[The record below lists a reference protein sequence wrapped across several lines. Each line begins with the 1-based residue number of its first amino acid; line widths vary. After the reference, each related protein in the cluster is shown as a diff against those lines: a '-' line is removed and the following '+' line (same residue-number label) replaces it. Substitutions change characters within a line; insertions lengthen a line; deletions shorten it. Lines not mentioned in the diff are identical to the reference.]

1 MTRIDIEEVFDAL
14 ARAEAAFELV
24 RDLGDAI
31 SLVLADA
38 GQPELKARLM
48 ELREKN
54 DADRARRHEKLTV
67 AAARLED
74 S

>member
-1 MTRIDIEEVFDAL
+1 MTWIDIEEVFEAL

-24 RDLGDAI
+24 RDLGDTI

-38 GQPELKARLM
+38 GQPELKTRLM

-54 DADRARRHEKLTV
+54 DADRARRREKLM
-67 AAARLED
+67 AAARRGEA
-74 S
+74 

>member
-1 MTRIDIEEVFDAL
+1 MTQVDIEEGFDAL
-14 ARAEAAFELV
+14 ARAEAAFDLV

-31 SLVLADA
+31 SVVLADA

-54 DADRARRHEKLTV
+54 DADRARRHEKLM
-67 AAARLED
+67 AAARRGEP
-74 S
+74 

>member
-1 MTRIDIEEVFDAL
+1 MTRIEIEEMFAAL
-14 ARAEAAFELV
+14 ARAEAAFELA

-31 SLVLADA
+31 ALVLADA

-54 DADRARRHEKLTV
+54 DADRSRRHEKLTA
-67 AAARLED
+67 AAARLGD

>member
-1 MTRIDIEEVFDAL
+1 MSGIDIESVFDAL

-24 RDLGDAI
+24 RELGDAI

-54 DADRARRHEKLTV
+54 DADRARRHEKLM
-67 AAARLED
+67 AAAAIQGD
-74 S
+74 A

>member
-1 MTRIDIEEVFDAL
+1 MTGIESVFEAL

-24 RDLGDAI
+24 RELGDTVA
-31 SLVLADA
+31 LVLADA
-38 GQPELKARLM
+38 GQPELKARLF

-54 DADRARRHEKLTV
+54 DADRARRHDKLTA
-67 AAARLED
+67 AAARQGE